1 MKRLFLFD
9 IDGTLLDSRH
19 MIVAGMTKAFAAC
32 GMAPP
37 PREAILA
44 GVGLSLPAY
53 FAALTGPGAPVA
65 ALTEA
70 YKTEWR
76 ALREASDFAYP
87 LFPGAAALVARLAA
101 RDDLL
106 LGVATG
112 KSRGG
117 VADICAR
124 CGWGGLF
131 ATIQTADD
139 APSKPSPVMIEQ
151 ALRET
156 GIAAK
161 DCLMIGDTS
170 FDMEMARAAGVR
182 ALGVAWGHH
191 SEGALRAA
199 GAESVAPDFAALAEA
214 LC

>member
-1 MKRLFLFD
+1 MKRLILFD
-9 IDGTLLDSRH
+9 IDGTLLDSQH

-37 PREAILA
+37 PREKILA
-44 GVGLSLPAY
+44 GVGLSLPAL
-53 FAALTGPGAPVA
+53 FATLTGPGAPVA
-65 ALTEA
+65 DLVAA
-70 YKTEWR
+70 YRTAWR
-76 ALREASDFAYP
+76 ALREAPDFAYS
-87 LFPGAAALVARLAA
+87 LFPGAAALVGGLAA

-112 KSRGG
+112 KSRAG
-117 VADICAR
+117 VADICSH
-124 CGWGGLF
+124 CGWNALF

-161 DCLMIGDTS
+161 DCVMIGDTV

-191 SEGALRAA
+191 RADALHAA
-199 GAESVAPDFAALAEA
+199 GAESVAADFAALAEA
-214 LC
+214 IG